1 MKVIY
6 TLDYTDNG
14 FDSEWNIIFITEDYK
29 IADKYWKNF
38 RRISDLAHDK
48 YINLSNENQPKWFKT
63 YFKNKEI
70 FYNDIPPWCDEAIE
84 RINQLQNKYPT
95 R

>member
-6 TLDYTDNG
+6 TLDYTDNS
-14 FDSEWNIIFITEDYK
+14 FDSEWNIIFITKDYK
-29 IADKYWKNF
+29 IADKYWKKF

-48 YINLSNENQPKWFKT
+48 YINLLDDNQPKWFKT

-70 FYNDIPPWCDEAIE
+70 LWIG
-84 RINQLQNKYPT
+84 QNLKYDFLVLKL
-95 R
+95 